1 MKPICWAVRE
11 KSSVQLI
18 NHENKNV
25 LLFHWRYTFAVFCSP
40 SFNQLQSSYYGYFKK
55 LIDDNLPQW
64 EPAIRSSL
72 GSYALIIV
80 VVIDDNHIKI
90 KPSHT
95 EVDWV
100 YQKPFNNGRKQHRW
114 PSQGSLNEPILST
127 SITWG
132 QKTCARNYQHHCQVR
147 EKTKSKKVLLR
158 ASL

>member
-18 NHENKNV
+18 NHQNKNV
-25 LLFHWRYTFAVFCSP
+25 LLFHWRYTLVVSCSP

-64 EPAIRSSL
+64 EPAIRRSL

-80 VVIDDNHIKI
+80 VVIDDNHIKN

-95 EVDWV
+95 KVDWV
-100 YQKPFNNGRKQHRW
+100 YQKPFNNGREQHRW
-114 PSQGSLNEPILST
+114 SSQDSLNEPILST

-132 QKTCARNYQHHCQVR
+132 LETCARYYRHHCQAR
-147 EKTKSKKVLLR
+147 EKTKSKKIWLSAGL
-158 ASL
+158 